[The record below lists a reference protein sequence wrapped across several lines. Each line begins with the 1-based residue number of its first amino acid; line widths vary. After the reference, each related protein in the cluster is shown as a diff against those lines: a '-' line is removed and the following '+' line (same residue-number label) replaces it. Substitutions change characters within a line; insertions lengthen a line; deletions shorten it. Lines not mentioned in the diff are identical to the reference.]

1 MILIVGGEPETSSV
15 ELITDDDF
23 KRIDLPKLPKE
34 IVGPSLIK
42 HNNVI
47 LSCGGEKSGA
57 NKECFQLTS
66 DGWCHHSYLN
76 AERLLSTFVSTSTGS
91 YLFGSF
97 FENGRNTYEFLEK
110 DSSVWQPYNM
120 PFDFKGGCAV
130 AISDTEIWLIGGNSG
145 RTIFSFNTNN
155 REFTNKNI
163 KLSHVREGPACAII
177 PGTKQILVTGK
188 LFSKV
193 KISLVISTTFEF
205 SCQKVDNKFLE
216 NGVFFSIPNLK

>member
-1 MILIVGGEPETSSV
+1 
-15 ELITDDDF
+15 
-23 KRIDLPKLPKE
+23 
-34 IVGPSLIK
+34 
-42 HNNVI
+42 
-47 LSCGGEKSGA
+47 
-57 NKECFQLTS
+57 
-66 DGWCHHSYLN
+66 
-76 AERLLSTFVSTSTGS
+76 
-91 YLFGSF
+91 
-97 FENGRNTYEFLEK
+97 
-110 DSSVWQPYNM
+110 M